1 MVPDGRKVQ
10 GFYLF
15 DHRWEKDGQ
24 FLEVTVERQ
33 GWGVVAI
40 RTNEWSIEAETDD
53 PEPVFGLEYPITYK
67 LENHTNLPLAVSLR
81 GKNEAEL
88 VHGLDFSGEV

>member
-1 MVPDGRKVQ
+1 MVPDGRKVK
-10 GFYLF
+10 GFDLF

-33 GWGVVAI
+33 GRGVVAI

-53 PEPVFGLEYPITYK
+53 PEPVFGLEYPH
-67 LENHTNLPLAVSLR
+67 EPPPGS
-81 GKNEAEL
+81 EL
-88 VHGLDFSGEV
+88 TGQK